1 MLALTEICTVYV
13 TPEYSW
19 CSIPIGASV
28 ARNRS
33 LRRMNVVMLLPN
45 VLGKGA
51 GMTKRLVAI
60 TARLLALGFHSS
72 RGVKGGLQ
80 TAQQ

>member
-1 MLALTEICTVYV
+1 
-13 TPEYSW
+13 
-19 CSIPIGASV
+19 
-28 ARNRS
+28 
-33 LRRMNVVMLLPN
+33 MNVVMLLPN

-80 TAQQ
+80 IAQQ